1 MGECPV
7 ESLVKI
13 LVVDDDQVAANII
26 RDQLV
31 YADYDVFVKYDSEEA
46 FSHLLDEETYALL
59 VMDVNMP
66 GLDGVTL
73 VKRLR
78 QNSIHTPVMFVSGS
92 IENGLSKAIQGMGP
106 TVDFIEKGTTVHAEL
121 VNRCTE
127 LISKS
132 QLFVQIGEMKQ
143 MLGSVVEKMPT
154 VSSIKDTIQEE
165 FLGHCPQQA
174 LNLVER
180 TKQEIKAATEPSFLL
195 GRFWGNILIK
205 GILALGVMLCSYAG
219 YVVNLNYETSQS
231 TKLEQ
236 VEFRHDISSISK
248 NMQVQ
253 TKSMNAF
260 ISKMRSGPSSQLTTF
275 VLPKNGMP

>member
-1 MGECPV
+1 M

-143 MLGSVVEKMPT
+143 MLCSVVDKMPT
-154 VSSIKDTIQEE
+154 VSTIKDTIQGELE
-165 FLGHCPQQA
+165 GHCPQ
-174 LNLVER
+174 R
-180 TKQEIKAATEPSFLL
+180 TQEMLKRAKQEIKAATEPSFLL
-195 GRFWGNILIK
+195 GKFWGNILIK

-219 YVVNLNYETSQS
+219 YVVNLNYETAQA

-248 NMQVQ
+248 NMRVQ
-253 TKSMNAF
+253 TKNISAF
-260 ISKMRSGPSSQLTTF
+260 ISKMRSGPSSRSTSLTM
-275 VLPKNGMP
+275 PGNGMP